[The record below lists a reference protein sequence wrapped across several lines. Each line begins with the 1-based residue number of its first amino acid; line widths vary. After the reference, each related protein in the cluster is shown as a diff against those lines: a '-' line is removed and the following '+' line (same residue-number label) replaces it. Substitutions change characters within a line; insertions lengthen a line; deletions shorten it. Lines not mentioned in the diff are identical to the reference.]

1 MIWDTHAHLDDP
13 VYKEDFEE
21 VATRI
26 QSSGISRVTNVGYDL
41 PSSERSVELAQAHDF
56 IYAAIGVH
64 PHNAEGVTDEI
75 WKKLLL
81 LAKQPKVL
89 AWGEIGLDYYRDLSP
104 RPIQREIFI
113 QQIKLANEVGLP
125 IIIHNRDAHQDV
137 LEIVKAHPPKHGG
150 VFHCYSGSWEMAKL
164 LLSLGFYLSFAGPVT
179 YKNARHTVEVATHA
193 PMDRILVETDSPYL
207 TPEPRRGKRNEPTY
221 VIEVVKKIAE
231 IKNLTFEDVAFQ
243 TMRNAETIFLP
254 SCPART

>member
-13 VYKEDFEE
+13 GYAEDFHEI
-21 VATRI
+21 VARM

-41 PSSERSVELAQAHDF
+41 PSSERSVKLAQDYDF
-56 IYAAIGVH
+56 IYAAIGIH
-64 PHNAEGVTDEI
+64 PHNAEGATDET
-75 WKKLLL
+75 WAKLLL

-104 RPIQREIFI
+104 RSIQKEVFI
-113 QQIKLANEVGLP
+113 QQIELANDVGLP
-125 IIIHNRDAHQDV
+125 IVIHNRDAHQDV
-137 LEIVKAHPPKHGG
+137 LEIVKAHRPKFGG
-150 VFHCYSGSWEMAKL
+150 VFHCFSGSWEMAKV

-179 YKNARHTVEVATHA
+179 YKNARHTVEVAIHA

-221 VIEVVKKIAE
+221 VREIVKKLAE
-231 IKNLTFEDVAFQ
+231 IKNLSFEDVASQ
-243 TMRNAETIFLP
+243 TMRNAETIFNT
-254 SCPART
+254 R